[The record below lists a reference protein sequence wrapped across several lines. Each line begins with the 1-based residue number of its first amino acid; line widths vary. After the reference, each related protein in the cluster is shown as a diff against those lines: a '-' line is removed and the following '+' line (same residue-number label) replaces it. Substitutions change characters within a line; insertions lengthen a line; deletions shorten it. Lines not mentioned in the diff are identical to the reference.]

1 MQTARRNNQQAV
13 FNVNIACTFGNHSSA
28 IIGDCNQVNGEQ
40 AQGNINGAAEIAV
53 LKERVQGLERLL
65 RERDRV
71 ITILLQQK
79 QK

>member
-1 MQTARRNNQQAV
+1 M
-13 FNVNIACTFGNHSSA
+13 
-28 IIGDCNQVNGEQ
+28 NGEQ